1 LRILRLVGGGSRCD
15 GRVEIFQ
22 RGMWGRVLVDH
33 WDVQEATVVC
43 WQLRCGEAETAYNP
57 PKPQRG
63 MGPVALRG
71 IQCAGH
77 EASPTLCNTSL
88 PQSAPV
94 AG

>member
-1 LRILRLVGGGSRCD
+1 LRLVLGGSQCD

-22 RGMWGRVLVDH
+22 HGMWGRVLVDH
-33 WDVQEATVVC
+33 WDVQEASVVC
-43 WQLRCGEAETAYNP
+43 WQLRCGEAEIAYNL

-71 IQCAGH
+71 IRCAGH
-77 EASPTLCNTSL
+77 EANPTRCNTSL